1 MPGRILT
8 AFLFAVLAA
17 AALAQETPAPARFFI
32 ERIEVRNAHRVAP
45 HVIIAESLLRE
56 GNEYSENELREAAAR
71 LSRLPFLLSSD
82 FALEKG
88 SERGRHVL
96 VINIVETKPFFF
108 LIDGRATVRDNNSQP
123 VDYDFD
129 PAAQTNDSA
138 LGFRWFVGGRGIVHA
153 GMSVRRGRQAFSSNY
168 TAWEVGY
175 TQYDVFG
182 SRAFVTVNLRVPVDS
197 KSAKFVTPQVVAG
210 VPLTTSQT
218 LTFDYDDTVFE
229 RGTQRLFNTEYR
241 NDRTERVLTLAWSYN
256 TTNEPF
262 VPTRG
267 MFLRVAP
274 FRTMR
279 DRTTAHSVP
288 VPIGGQPHFSEVADH
303 TNAQGADITAFRYW
317 ELSEINSVSAGLVG
331 GWANVATRRHPP
343 LIGVP
348 DNETRQS
355 YEVLQGGYSRKLHRF
370 APKNGESRLEL
381 DGRVVLTQLKLRSGA
396 EPFGAAT
403 RDQRGYEASTNWVR
417 RSLWGTLRLGF
428 TYGWGY

>member
-8 AFLFAVLAA
+8 AFLFAIIAA
-17 AALAQETPAPARFFI
+17 AALAQETAPARFFI

-45 HVIIAESLLRE
+45 RVVIAESLLRE

-96 VINIVETKPFFF
+96 VINVVETKPFFF
-108 LIDGRATVRDNNSQP
+108 LLDGRATVRDNNSQP

-129 PAAQTNDSA
+129 PAAQTNDGA

-153 GMSVRRGRQAFSSNY
+153 GMSVRRGRQAFSSAY

-175 TQYDVFG
+175 TQYDVIG
-182 SRAFVTVNLRVPVDS
+182 TRAFVTVNLRVPVDS
-197 KSAKFVTPQVVAG
+197 KSAKFITPQIVAG
-210 VPLTTSQT
+210 IPLTTSQT
-218 LTFDYDDTVFE
+218 LTLDYDDTVFE
-229 RGTQRLFNTEYR
+229 NGTVRLLGNDYR
-241 NDRTERVLTLAWSYN
+241 NDLTERVLTLAWTYN

-262 VPTRG
+262 VPTLG
-267 MFLRVAP
+267 TFVRVAP

-279 DRTTAHSVP
+279 DRTTPHSVP
-288 VPIGGQPHFSEVADH
+288 ATIGGLPRFDVIADH
-303 TNAQGADITAFRYW
+303 TSAEGADITGFRYW
-317 ELSEINSVSAGLVG
+317 ELSEINSVSGGLAG
-331 GWANVATRRHPP
+331 GWANVDQRRHPP
-343 LIGVP
+343 LAGAP
-348 DNETRQS
+348 DSDSRQS

-381 DGRVVLTQLKLRSGA
+381 DGRIVLTQLNPRNGAEGFGA
-396 EPFGAAT
+396 EPLH
-403 RDQRGYEASTNWVR
+403 QRSYEASASWVR
-417 RSLWGTLRLGF
+417 RSLWGTLRLGV

>member
-8 AFLFAVLAA
+8 AFLFAVVAA
-17 AALAQETPAPARFFI
+17 AALAQETAPARFFI

-45 HVIIAESLLRE
+45 RVVIAESLLRE
-56 GNEYSENELREAAAR
+56 GHEYTENELREAAAR

-96 VINIVETKPFFF
+96 VINVVETKPFFF
-108 LIDGRATVRDNNSQP
+108 LLDGRGTVRDNNSQP

-129 PAAQTNDSA
+129 PAAQTNDGA

-153 GMSVRRGRQAFSSNY
+153 GMSVRRGRQAFSSSY

-175 TQYDVFG
+175 TQYDILG
-182 SRAFVTVNLRVPVDS
+182 TRAFATVNLRVPVDS
-197 KSAKFVTPQVVAG
+197 KNSKFVTPQIVAG
-210 VPLTTSQT
+210 IPLTTSQT

-229 RGTQRLFNTEYR
+229 NGTVRILDNDYR
-241 NDRTERVLTLAWSYN
+241 NDLTERVLTLAWTYN
-256 TTNEPF
+256 TTNDPF

-267 MFLRVAP
+267 TFARVAP

-279 DRTTAHSVP
+279 DRTTPHSVP
-288 VPIGGQPHFSEVADH
+288 VTIGGQPRFDEIADH
-303 TNAQGADITAFRYW
+303 TSAEGADVTAFRYW
-317 ELSEINSVSAGLVG
+317 ELSEINSVSGGLAG
-331 GWANVATRRHPP
+331 GWANVDQRRHPA
-343 LIGVP
+343 LAAAP
-348 DNETRQS
+348 DSSSRQS

-381 DGRVVLTQLKLRSGA
+381 DGRIVLTQLNPRSGGQGFGA
-396 EPFGAAT
+396 EP
-403 RDQRGYEASTNWVR
+403 RHQRSYEASASWVR
-417 RSLWGTLRLGF
+417 RSLWGTLRLGV

>member
-8 AFLFAVLAA
+8 AFLFAIIAA
-17 AALAQETPAPARFFI
+17 AAMAQEAAPARFFI

-45 HVIIAESLLRE
+45 QLVIAESLLRE

-88 SERGRHVL
+88 TERGRHVL
-96 VINIVETKPFFF
+96 VINVVETKPFFF
-108 LIDGRATVRDNNSQP
+108 LLDGRLTLRNKNSQP

-129 PAAQTNDSA
+129 PATQTNDGA

-153 GMSVRRGRQAFSSNY
+153 GMSVRRGRQAFSSSY

-175 TQYDVFG
+175 TQYDVIG
-182 SRAFVTVNLRVPVDS
+182 TRAFVTVNLRVPVDS
-197 KSAKFVTPQVVAG
+197 KSAKFVTPQIVAG
-210 VPLTTSQT
+210 IPLTTSQT

-229 RGTQRLFNTEYR
+229 NGTVRILGNDYR
-241 NDRTERVLTLAWSYN
+241 NDLTERVLTLAWTYN

-262 VPTRG
+262 VPTLG
-267 MFLRVAP
+267 TFVRVAP

-279 DRTTAHSVP
+279 DRTTPHSVP
-288 VPIGGQPHFSEVADH
+288 VPIGGLPHFDVIADH
-303 TNAQGADITAFRYW
+303 TSAEGADITGFRYW
-317 ELSEINSVSAGLVG
+317 ELSEINSVSAGLAG
-331 GWANVATRRHPP
+331 GWANVDQRRHPP
-343 LIGVP
+343 LAGAP
-348 DNETRQS
+348 DSGSRQS

-381 DGRVVLTQLKLRSGA
+381 DGRIVLTQLNPRKGA
-396 EPFGAAT
+396 EVFGAAP
-403 RDQRGYEASTNWVR
+403 RHQRSYEASTNWVR
-417 RSLWGTLRLGF
+417 RSLWGTLRLGV